1 MISES
6 GTRRVGR
13 LSLLATAMGCI
24 QLCCFA
30 QIGLRAQQTSLQE
43 KKVSDLKEL
52 LRSKGLKVSGRKKE
66 LVERLLASAEER
78 GTLFE
83 MLVCVALDD
92 KDETVRLAAADALRC
107 LPEADPDT
115 CDETRQRFPKL
126 VERVRKLYSGYAK
139 GETEEILLNALGIT
153 TGEACVIC
161 QDPLHLD
168 GGPLELRCGHIFH
181 KKRSVSQASGRDPA
195 LPSVDRPRS
204 CSAHRVPTP
213 RGHSLQ
219 KTLGTRGVSTDLRQR
234 EPHPAEGLTAV
245 LFLDVDGVLHPVQA
259 RHPRQ
264 QFSTN
269 CLALVAEVVKATGAS
284 ICLSTAWRLD
294 PSARRFVEEK
304 LREVGLGPPVGR
316 TPNLAQFHRS
326 REILAWVT
334 RFKPSTWVALD
345 DWPLNEAV

>member
-1 MISES
+1 MAIL
-6 GTRRVGR
+6 T
-13 LSLLATAMGCI
+13 
-24 QLCCFA
+24 
-30 QIGLRAQQTSLQE
+30 
-43 KKVSDLKEL
+43 
-52 LRSKGLKVSGRKKE
+52 
-66 LVERLLASAEER
+66 ASAR
-78 GTLFE
+78 
-83 MLVCVALDD
+83 
-92 KDETVRLAAADALRC
+92 R
-107 LPEADPDT
+107 
-115 CDETRQRFPKL
+115 
-126 VERVRKLYSGYAK
+126 
-139 GETEEILLNALGIT
+139 
-153 TGEACVIC
+153 
-161 QDPLHLD
+161 
-168 GGPLELRCGHIFH
+168 
-181 KKRSVSQASGRDPA
+181 RSVSQASGRDPA

-345 DWPLNEAV
+345 DWPLNEEDSKMHGHFVQSRPRFGLQPDTAQRVVELFKAQQQRLKNRS